1 MSNSPT
7 FTSDML
13 TEIIL
18 EDFLGPFLCWEVKTR
33 KLNSKATNSGVDV
46 VQQEKRSPIDEKEM
60 RSEKREEVKKTVEDS
75 KTDQKSLRNEIQH
88 IKNASS
94 RLFVENENWKNVYG
108 SSRKDFNEGLEIEEE
123 MLMAQAKSLEKDL
136 DAMQSQLDTIL
147 RKQVMAQGNEAKVI
161 RI

>member
-33 KLNSKATNSGVDV
+33 KLNSKATNSGVGV

-75 KTDQKSLRNEIQH
+75 KTDQKRVRNEIQH

-108 SSRKDFNEGLEIEEE
+108 SSRKDFNQGLEIEDEI
-123 MLMAQAKSLEKDL
+123 LMAQAKSLEKDL
-136 DAMQSQLDTIL
+136 DAMQSQLDAIL
-147 RKQVMAQGNEAKVI
+147 RKQVVAQGNEAKVI